1 MKTKYE
7 LCYEKTMDKYMK
19 KYEKGELK
27 DRSDNKIKSRKQ
39 AIAIALSMSNKKC
52 EEKFGREDYK
62 NIEEKFNKNMYDEKG
77 NINEKKRLSYSTF
90 KNGVKLMDK
99 YKNEG
104 KGRNSKKIWDD
115 MILKVFM
122 EIKGGNINKFII
134 EDIIKIM
141 G

>member
-27 DRSDNKIKSRKQ
+27 DRSNNKIKSRKQ
-39 AIAIALSMSNKKC
+39 AVAIALSMSNKKC

-62 NIEEKFNKNMYDEKG
+62 KIEERFNKNMYEVNG
-77 NINEKKRLSYSTF
+77 NINGNKRLSYSTF
-90 KNGVKLMDK
+90 KNGVKLMEK
-99 YKNEG
+99 YKNAG
-104 KGRNSKKIWDD
+104 KGRKAKKIWDD

-122 EIKGGNINKFII
+122 EIRGGNINKLII

>member
-27 DRSDNKIKSRKQ
+27 DRSNNKIKSRKQ

-62 NIEEKFNKNMYDEKG
+62 KIEERFNKNMYEVNG
-77 NINEKKRLSYSTF
+77 NINGNKRLSYSTF

-99 YKNEG
+99 YRNAG
-104 KGRNSKKIWDD
+104 KGRKAKKIWDD

-122 EIKGGNINKFII
+122 EIRVGNINKLII

>member
-39 AIAIALSMSNKKC
+39 GIAIALSMSNKKC
-52 EEKFGREDYK
+52 EDKFGKDDYK
-62 NIEEKFNKNMYDEKG
+62 KIEEKFNKNMYDEKG

-90 KNGVKLMDK
+90 RNGVKLMDK

-104 KGRNSKKIWDD
+104 KGRKAKKIWDD

-122 EIKGGNINKFII
+122 EIRVGNINKLII
-134 EDIIKIM
+134 EDIIKII

>member
-7 LCYEKTMDKYMK
+7 LCYEMTMDKYMQ
-19 KYEKGELK
+19 KYDIGELK
-27 DRSDNKIKSRKQ
+27 DRSNNKIKSRKQ

-62 NIEEKFNKNMYDEKG
+62 KIEERFNKNMYEVNG
-77 NINEKKRLSYSTF
+77 NINGNKRLSYSTF
-90 KNGVKLMDK
+90 KNGVKLMEK
-99 YKNEG
+99 YRKAG
-104 KGRNSKKIWDD
+104 KGRKAKKIWDD

-122 EIKGGNINKFII
+122 EIRVGNINKLII